1 MTHPS
6 AKMVFV
12 VGNSRSG
19 TTMMSRVLGRNSAIH
34 GFPELHYIE
43 QMVTAEQFASDN
55 PVQDARAIDLVARL
69 ISIFRLG
76 YFKRREPERFL
87 SEAQDIINGVK
98 PRTHA
103 ALLRAAMLAEA
114 RRHDAVIACEQ
125 TPRNV
130 FHIDAILAAYPDAV
144 VINMVRDP
152 RDVLLSQKNKWRR
165 RSMGA
170 PIPRFEAL
178 RAWMNYHPLTMSLLW
193 KSAVTAGCRPR
204 NRVLTVRFEDLLA
217 QPQDALREICTH
229 IGIEYDANMLNV
241 PQVGSSAR
249 QDQSA
254 QSGIDKNRSEA
265 WRNGGL
271 SATEIAICERT
282 NSKLMNDLGYA
293 PSGSN
298 ASVLAITLQKLLM
311 PVKLIGALALNLGR
325 VRNIFGWLRKRILT

>member
-55 PVQDARAIDLVARL
+55 AVEDARAIDLVARL

-76 YFKRREPERFL
+76 YFKRREPERFVA
-87 SEAQDIINGVK
+87 EAQDIINKVM

-103 ALLRAAMLAEA
+103 ALLRATMLTEA
-114 RRHDAVIACEQ
+114 RRHGAVIACEQ

-178 RAWMNYHPLTMSLLW
+178 RSWMNYHPLTMSLLW

-204 NRVLTVRFEDLLA
+204 DRVLTIRFEDLLE
-217 QPQDALREICTH
+217 QPQDTLQKICVH
-229 IGIEYDANMLNV
+229 VGVIYDQDMLNV
-241 PQVGSSAR
+241 DQINSSTR
-249 QDQSA
+249 QDSFGTV
-254 QSGIDKNRSEA
+254 GIDNTRSDA
-265 WRNGGL
+265 WRSGGL
-271 SATEIAICERT
+271 SASEITICERT
-282 NSKLMNDLGYA
+282 NSELMKSLGYA
-293 PSGSN
+293 QSDSHAGFFPI
-298 ASVLAITLQKLLM
+298 VFQKLLM

-325 VRNIFGWLRKRILT
+325 VRNLLGWLRKRLVA

>member
-55 PVQDARAIDLVARL
+55 PVEDARAIDLVARV

-103 ALLRAAMLAEA
+103 ALLRAAMLTEA
-114 RRHDAVIACEQ
+114 RRHGAVIACEQ

-144 VINMVRDP
+144 VINMVRDR

-204 NRVLTVRFEDLLA
+204 DRVLTVRFEDLLA

-254 QSGIDKNRSEA
+254 QSGIDKNRGAA
-265 WRNGGL
+265 WRQGGL
-271 SATEIAICERT
+271 SDAELMICKATTREQMAILE
-282 NSKLMNDLGYA
+282 YA
-293 PSGSN
+293 SSGAHAGSV
-298 ASVLAITLQKLLM
+298 SVLAQKVLM
-311 PVKLIGALALNLGR
+311 VVKLPSAC
-325 VRNIFGWLRKRILT
+325 RKSGCAHLTFAN